1 MEASASSGVKRKR
14 GGQQQ
19 RIARAAAEDVA
30 KETDSKLSDYL
41 VDQMSWGYMSPQ
53 QVQRIADLAHC
64 DVQAA
69 LSSERV
75 PNNLESL
82 ANAGTRGQHANK
94 CYGDVMKAATRSSE
108 LHVSAPMLV
117 SIPFRH
123 PVGNRMQAMLLP
135 HQLFSD
141 IYHHHRATWEQC
153 ILGPPGD
160 LQQFWSVTSSHPAV
174 TPAMKARKDLAD
186 RCVPLCLHG
195 DGVPLTGRGKAWQQ
209 LMTDFSWY
217 SLIGRGN
224 TSEVLYLI
232 WGMFD
237 KLHSGEENGQTVIT
251 KESSPCTL
259 CQCTKYGG
267 SSWMDFGPG
276 AAWQASCW
284 APVPWKSWPGR
295 SPCILFQLS
304 NLSAC
309 NVAMDWM
316 HIKYLGADQYNYA
329 SVFFLLTH
337 HILPGTPAQN
347 MEVIWREIQHIYKR
361 DDIPSRFRYL
371 NTVRMFLRKN
381 NMVKLRGKAAE
392 IRHLHGPLL
401 EIWQRHMVQAVAIHR
416 KIRVMLKLNTTLEGI
431 LTNSKGDFALCA
443 EDAAQFQ
450 DATMGWLLLQKELQ
464 DHFSDSDV
472 PLFNVTEKS
481 HFIEH
486 AALLARYINPRMVW
500 CFAGEDQ
507 QRRTQQLAETC
518 MKGLGPAKASLKMMS
533 RYRLALGRLFSK
545 HGHV

>member
-1 MEASASSGVKRKR
+1 MEASASTGVKRKR

-69 LSSERV
+69 LSTERV

-160 LQQFWSVTSSHPAV
+160 LQRYTGNESH
-174 TPAMKARKDLAD
+174 
-186 RCVPLCLHG
+186 
-195 DGVPLTGRGKAWQQ
+195 
-209 LMTDFSWY
+209 
-217 SLIGRGN
+217 
-224 TSEVLYLI
+224 EVLYLI

-304 NLSAC
+304 NMSAC

-347 MEVIWREIQHIYKR
+347 MEVIWRELQHIYKR
-361 DDIPSRFRYL
+361 DDIPSRFRCL

-392 IRHLHGPLL
+392 IRHLRGPLL